1 MSNTNQR
8 RNFLPL
14 LLATGLTAATGIGGY
29 MLNSP
34 SGSQLSEAAQGELD
48 AGFASAQDSATAET
62 VPTDSLTSA
71 WEREKSAAS
80 QVTQVSA
87 EQPTTAQAA
96 GDRYAQAILAG
107 SGDQADSAPSQYA
120 SAPLPPL
127 DQTLPSDEAHTATDT
142 IARGQSPLAEQEPL
156 ESLPEDNPLRSVNDP
171 FGESQA
177 TQTAPLPP
185 MPAAANSRYAV
196 QDLSPVGPEPTVGEA
211 NPLRGQAQ
219 AAEDAF
225 SSQPLPEPADFADAR
240 PIEAAP
246 TQAPVTPI
254 QQPAQQYA
262 EQEYQAQP
270 NYDNQLDALPRT
282 ADARGN
288 AFATAAPEIA
298 APNYGAPS
306 ADFDSV
312 PSAATNNAMASNAM
326 APAIDEGTGRPGESA
341 LEGAQRP
348 SLVIQKFA
356 PAELQVGKEA
366 KFTVKVRNVG
376 QRPAD
381 DVVVADEVPQG
392 ARLVGTTPQADV
404 SGGGITWQLGTL
416 SPGEERTMEVAL
428 MPTEEGEIGS
438 VAQVTFA
445 SHASAKS
452 RCTRPQLA
460 LRMTAPSEVLVGR
473 QQLITIE
480 IHNPGTGDATNVL
493 LLENVPENVRH
504 QAGPALE
511 FEIGTLRAGETRRM
525 ELMLTA
531 EKPGNVVNV
540 LTARADGN
548 LQVQQEVG
556 FEVIAP
562 SISVDLK
569 GPSRRYLE
577 RPATYT
583 VSVDNPGTAPA
594 KDVQI
599 ITKLPKGMR
608 FVRANNLGEYDSA
621 SHSVYWSLAELPE
634 GQHGSVEL
642 VALPVQSGDQT
653 IEVEGRAREGLEDRT
668 TRDVRVEGLSAIMF
682 EVRDAQDPIE
692 VGGST
697 SYEIRVVN
705 QGSKAA
711 TNVQV
716 TALVPPGLTVTGATG
731 ETRHRVG
738 AEGVIFEPLAQL
750 APKADT
756 IYKVEVQGVQPG
768 EKRLLVEVKTD
779 DITQPIRKEE
789 STRVFGDE

>member
-1 MSNTNQR
+1 MSQSNTPR
-8 RNFLPL
+8 RRYLPI
-14 LLATGLTAATGIGGY
+14 LLATVLTTATGVGGY
-29 MLNSP
+29 VLNLPGESP
-34 SGSQLSEAAQGELD
+34 LSEEVQGDLN
-48 AGFASAQDSATAET
+48 AGFASVQGESADEA
-62 VPTDSLTSA
+62 PSASSLASA
-71 WEREKSAAS
+71 WAEDKSTLPA
-80 QVTQVSA
+80 VTPAQS
-87 EQPTTAQAA
+87 EQSSS
-96 GDRYAQAILAG
+96 DRYAQAIL
-107 SGDQADSAPSQYA
+107 SGDSGQSDQYA

-127 DQTLPSDEAHTATDT
+127 EQTPTHEAHAAADT
-142 IARGQSPLAEQEPL
+142 LARGQSPLADQEPL
-156 ESLPEDNPLRSVNDP
+156 DELPKDNPLREETDP
-171 FGESQA
+171 FGSLPSTPPQ
-177 TQTAPLPP
+177 QTAV
-185 MPAAANSRYAV
+185 AADSRYAPA
-196 QDLSPVGPEPTVGEA
+196 DLSSVGPEPLPDDSG
-211 NPLRGQAQ
+211 NPLRGQSLPAEQ
-219 AAEDAF
+219 AFAD
-225 SSQPLPEPADFADAR
+225 QPLPEQGSFTDAR
-240 PIEAAP
+240 PL
-246 TQAPVTPI
+246 APVNPQQEIAPLQLPPQSYASQGYAGPADHNQLEALSEATSNANSYPSNTNEAEAPAQPSYQSQPTTPI
-254 QQPAQQYA
+254 RDTPV
-262 EQEYQAQP
+262 
-270 NYDNQLDALPRT
+270 DNGFTPVTTGLT
-282 ADARGN
+282 
-288 AFATAAPEIA
+288 
-298 APNYGAPS
+298 S
-306 ADFDSV
+306 
-312 PSAATNNAMASNAM
+312 
-326 APAIDEGTGRPGESA
+326 PAIDEGTGRPGESA
-341 LEGAQRP
+341 LEGVQRP
-348 SLVIQKFA
+348 ALVIQKFA

-366 KFTVKVRNVG
+366 KFIVKVRNVG

-381 DVVVADEVPQG
+381 QVIVSDEVPQG
-392 ARLVGTTPQADV
+392 ARLVATNPQADV
-404 SGGGITWQLGTL
+404 SGGGIQWQLGTL
-416 SPGEERTMEVAL
+416 SPGEERAMEMAL

-473 QQLITIE
+473 QQRITIE
-480 IHNPGTGDATNVL
+480 VHNPGTGDATNVM

-504 QAGPALE
+504 QSGPALE

-531 EKPGNVVNV
+531 EKPGEVLNV

-548 LQVQQEVG
+548 LQVQQEVA

-562 SISVDLK
+562 SISVGVD

-621 SHSVYWSLAELPE
+621 THSVYWSLAELPE

-668 TRDVRVEGLSAIMF
+668 TRDIRVEGLAAIMF
-682 EVRDAQDPIE
+682 EVADAQDPIE

-697 SYEIRVVN
+697 SYDIRVVN

-711 TNVQV
+711 TNVQI
-716 TALVPPGLTVTGATG
+716 TALVPQGMTVTGASG

-738 AEGVIFEPLAQL
+738 AEGVVFEPLAQL

-756 IYKVEVQGVQPG
+756 IYKVEVQGVQAG
-768 EKRLLVEVKTD
+768 DQRILVEVKTD